1 LWQGEGKRFFL
12 FCFSKVSSAIQNA
25 KAKKLK
31 NPPHARNSSIC
42 KIRLFALWQHL
53 NGYILLCM

>member
-1 LWQGEGKRFFL
+1 MFLEFVCGKAKANGSFF

-31 NPPHARNSSIC
+31 NPPNARNSSIC
-42 KIRLFALWQHL
+42 KIWLFALWQH
-53 NGYILLCM
+53 